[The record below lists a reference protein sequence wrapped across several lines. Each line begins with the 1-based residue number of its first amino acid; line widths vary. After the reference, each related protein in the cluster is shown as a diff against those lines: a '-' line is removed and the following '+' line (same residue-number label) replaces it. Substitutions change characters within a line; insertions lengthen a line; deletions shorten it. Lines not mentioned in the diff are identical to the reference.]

1 MSEEKTEENIV
12 SYISHVLQ
20 PGETI
25 RYQGSVSWLILY
37 LPAIILAVVG
47 LVASA
52 FAPGWIIAAA
62 SFFAALI
69 FALRAWLIR
78 RMTEIVVTDRRV
90 IYARGLI
97 RRNTVEV
104 NMDKIESVDVNQT
117 LLGRIFDYG
126 DVTVKGTGSTLEP
139 LLSVDRPIAFRN
151 EVTAR

>member
-1 MSEEKTEENIV
+1 V
-12 SYISHVLQ
+12 
-20 PGETI
+20 
-25 RYQGSVSWLILY
+25 
-37 LPAIILAVVG
+37 
-47 LVASA
+47 VASA